1 MSHQLVSQSVISIRP
16 SIKPSCGEMCVD
28 DMLRSTSRVLM
39 EDDSKRKEQQRIASA
54 NYRAGQK
61 AALTSA
67 QDALLAARADNAQL
81 RAQLADL
88 QSAAAPA
95 RELADYPAITE
106 RLDLTKWRDQINRFY
121 TVSGLRWGNDH
132 KRKGNIDVSTPKFEV
147 LGSIVKELGVLLI
160 PEDAERLLVAEL
172 AAKIG
177 VNQTGAVGLYQTG
190 YKSACH
196 CHVLPVKNLM
206 LSGKKQWRFWAP
218 GTLTKLNHRELPTAP
233 PVAPPAVSI
242 LQEEGAVL
250 WIPPGWLHSVDTVQ
264 EGVLADLTSVSVA
277 SAYARNATW
286 AFPRA
291 FRALALARWTTGLS
305 VEHQGGGKAC
315 PDMKAPAS
323 KDYLELFGAIPP
335 TETLP

>member
-1 MSHQLVSQSVISIRP
+1 
-16 SIKPSCGEMCVD
+16 
-28 DMLRSTSRVLM
+28 M
-39 EDDSKRKEQQRIASA
+39 EDGSKRKTQQRIASA

-61 AALTSA
+61 DALRKA
-67 QDALLAARADNAQL
+67 QDDLRAAQDDNAQL

-106 RLDLTKWRDQINRFY
+106 RVDLTKWREQIDRFY
-121 TVSGLRWGNDH
+121 TVSGVRWGNDH
-132 KRKGNIDVSTPKFEV
+132 KSKGDIDVSTPKFEV
-147 LGSIVKELGVLLI
+147 LGSIVKELGALLI
-160 PEDAERLLVAEL
+160 PEEAERLLVAEL
-172 AAKIG
+172 ASKIG

-218 GTLTKLNHRELPTAP
+218 GTLTKLNHSKLPTAP

-277 SAYARNATW
+277 SAYATW

-323 KDYLELFGAIPP
+323 KDYLALFGAIPP
-335 TETLP
+335 TETLPCPTAAAAENPPHKRLRHGQNP